1 MHMRIDATREREPI
15 LGVKDLAGE
24 IGLNFRPEPS
34 DLSILD
40 RNIKTIDRGLVR
52 SNHSGV
58 LDDGI
63 ELFIH
68 ARRSFAYWRSLR
80 IAPVG
85 AASRA
90 VTFLAIRRDRRFILF
105 AERDQCRCADY
116 VIKSSE
122 VIHSIKERFGGTM
135 GGK

>member
-1 MHMRIDATREREPI
+1 MSGLSCAIFPSLIAISRQSTEVLFGRTTRAFLMMVSNCLSMRDVPLLT
-15 LGVKDLAGE
+15 GD
-24 IGLNFRPEPS
+24 
-34 DLSILD
+34 
-40 RNIKTIDRGLVR
+40 
-52 SNHSGV
+52 
-58 LDDGI
+58 
-63 ELFIH
+63 
-68 ARRSFAYWRSLR
+68 LR

-90 VTFLAIRRDRRFILF
+90 VTFLAIRRGRRFILF